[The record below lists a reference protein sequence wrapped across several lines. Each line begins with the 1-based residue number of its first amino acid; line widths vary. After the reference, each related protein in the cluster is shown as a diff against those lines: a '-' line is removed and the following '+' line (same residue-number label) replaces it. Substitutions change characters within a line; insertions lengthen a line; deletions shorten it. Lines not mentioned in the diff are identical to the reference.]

1 MEYSNHTRIPV
12 RLRVQTCFWGPDHHI
27 RVCSWLYGVTVAS
40 NIVCCVIYL
49 QSLATEDFVASNKD
63 GIPIFVRELAI
74 SVTFTFLIEEA
85 S

>member
-1 MEYSNHTRIPV
+1 MEYSNHMCIPV
-12 RLRVQTCFWGPDHHI
+12 RLRVRTCFQGLDHHI

-40 NIVCCVIYL
+40 NIICCVIYS
-49 QSLATEDFVASNKD
+49 QSLATEDFITSNKD
-63 GIPIFVRELAI
+63 GIPIFVRELAV

>member
-1 MEYSNHTRIPV
+1 MCIPV
-12 RLRVQTCFWGPDHHI
+12 RLHVWTCFRGLDHHV

-49 QSLATEDFVASNKD
+49 QSLATEDFITSNKD
-63 GIPIFVRELAI
+63 GIPIFVRELTI
-74 SVTFTFLIEEA
+74 SVPFTFSIKEA